1 MNVPGIVNYSKET
14 VGLRQS
20 DKIQNQQF
28 KLIYAYP
35 LIFADVISPQLRDA
49 CRKFQTVSYLREIIV
64 NNSLNIITAA
74 ANANPDYAQQNNV
87 AQLIGNALL
96 TGGSSNTNTTYQ
108 PVTNQSINTYELQR
122 RVQEKTQ
129 LIKKYLETDP
139 RTKKLMP
146 AIEIITLKNLIDVP
160 LIVGTKG
167 FTVSSQSMLY
177 ILAIAVVTQTPMDK
191 ISNIENII
199 RKLKTTKEEDW
210 FRLLTSL
217 TKNNKSFRER
227 QIESFKTNYPGLRSS
242 LQLNKLTN
250 WLLKGFEGNAR
261 ETGVNKLLG
270 LHISKDKAGEQKDLA
285 AKQEPNT
292 KELNNIFNI
301 LKLTKNTLDDTLLN
315 FKFVLDPVMLKN
327 QIGLDTSNN
336 TMETTVTKFS
346 TGQKQVFMKMY
357 DKFMELIATPGSL
370 FLNSAFNTL
379 YPSPTVNLNPNPQN
393 PDQYLPTNTN
403 INFLELKEKH
413 FDVKLSGNIKKLIF
427 DTFSKEISNSL
438 GSISP
443 DEAKEKVSLV
453 KSVCESMDQVDSIMM
468 LEINDFTRNSI
479 LRSTNFSED
488 ELNGFTEGIT
498 RLANNFGSMNK
509 RFENVFSQ
517 LVNNSAS
524 LLKLVQI
531 EIYTNLENFFRE
543 ITDRPNYTPMMTYL
557 FGTEIDKVKRIY
569 IPQITDTLFIIFY
582 FFFLYRLQAA
592 ICSLVVDIDLELDSK
607 INDVF
612 EFPNYTL
619 VLPLDIISGI
629 QSAHMANNFEQLIS
643 GSDVSV
649 ISSLNDNYVK
659 GMVKFLVK
667 RLRIPSIM
675 VFDDKK
681 KEIWYQF
688 MFMTAPEKMSLQTLD
703 SFIKST

>member
-1 MNVPGIVNYSKET
+1 MNVPGISNYSKET

-35 LIFADVISPQLRDA
+35 LVFADVISPQLRDA

-64 NNSLNIITAA
+64 DNSLNIITAA

-96 TGGSSNTNTTYQ
+96 TGGGNTNYNSP
-108 PVTNQSINTYELQR
+108 PVTNQSINTYELQK
-122 RVQEKTQ
+122 RVEEKTR

-146 AIEIITLKNLIDVP
+146 SIEIITLKNLIDVP

-191 ISNIENII
+191 ITNVENII
-199 RKLKTTKEEDW
+199 KKLKTTKEEDW

-217 TKNNKSFRER
+217 TKNNPGFRER
-227 QIESFKTNYPGLRSS
+227 MIETFKTKHPGFRSAF
-242 LQLNKLTN
+242 QLNALTN
-250 WLLKGFEGNAR
+250 WLLKGFEGNLPQSWI
-261 ETGVNKLLG
+261 NKKIG
-270 LHISKDKAGEQKDLA
+270 LHIPKDKASEQKDLA
-285 AKQEPNT
+285 AKQEPN
-292 KELNNIFNI
+292 KSELNNIFNI

-315 FKFVLDPVMLKN
+315 FKFVLDPIMLKN
-327 QIGLDTSNN
+327 QFGLDTSNN

-346 TGQKQVFMKMY
+346 PIQKQTFMKMY

-379 YPSPTVNLNPNPQN
+379 YPAPTYDPIAGT
-393 PDQYLPTNTN
+393 YAPTNTN

-413 FDVKLSGNIKKLIF
+413 FDTNLNNNIKKLIF

-443 DEAKEKVSLV
+443 YEAQEKVNLV
-453 KSVCESMDQVDSIMM
+453 SSVCKSMDQVDTIMM
-468 LEINDFTRNSI
+468 EELNNFTRNSI
-479 LRSTNFSED
+479 LRSTNFSEQ

-531 EIYTNLENFFRE
+531 EIYSNLENFFRE
-543 ITDRPNYTPMMTYL
+543 VTDRPNYTPMMTYL

-592 ICSLVVDIDLELDSK
+592 ICELIVNINVDIETK
-607 INDVF
+607 VNDVF

-619 VLPLDIISGI
+619 VIPLDIISGI
-629 QSAHMANNFEQLIS
+629 QSAHMASNFNSLLS
-643 GSDVSV
+643 GSDVSMV
-649 ISSLNDNYVK
+649 SSLNDNYVK

-667 RLRIPSIM
+667 RLKIPSIM
-675 VFDDKK
+675 VIDDKK
-681 KEIWYQF
+681 KELWYQF